1 MTNMDHAQRA
11 LHATVVR
18 EARRSRLR
26 SALVAAGLGD
36 PAIQPYLREVD
47 ARWPGYIDT
56 ERLRMAGV
64 LAKNEPA
71 LA

>member
-1 MTNMDHAQRA
+1 MDAAENMRRS
-11 LHATVVR
+11 VVKR

-26 SALVAAGLGD
+26 SALVLADLGD

-71 LA
+71 LT